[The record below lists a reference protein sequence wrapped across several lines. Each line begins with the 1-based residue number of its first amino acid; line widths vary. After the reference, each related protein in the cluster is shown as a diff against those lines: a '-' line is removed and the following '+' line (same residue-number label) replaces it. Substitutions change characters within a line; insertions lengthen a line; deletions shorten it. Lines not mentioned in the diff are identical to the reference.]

1 MPHEGGDGSEPE
13 CPRVWSAET
22 PKGNLGTGETR
33 GVAEERQ
40 SPERVGPMRVC
51 KTKPMKHRA
60 PKERDGAEY
69 SVASTGVEQSAQM
82 SRQHLRETE
91 KGRDSSREDLS
102 HSPPWSVVAE

>member
-1 MPHEGGDGSEPE
+1 MDRSQSARESGLLRPRRGTWGQVKREGQ
-13 CPRVWSAET
+13 AE
-22 PKGNLGTGETR
+22 
-33 GVAEERQ
+33 ARQ